1 MKRLI
6 AFVLSAAI
14 GIAHATTFT
23 PIQLLNP
30 TGSTSGQAIVSN
42 GASSSPSWVSVL
54 AISGGT
60 LTGPL
65 TVPTLNTSNAQ
76 ITGGSVSG
84 ITSFASPGF
93 ASFGNQTTWLHSL
106 ISCSTD
112 CAQTWSQSTGGG
124 SGLLGAT
131 RTSDN
136 TLAGSMAAQ
145 GVAGYAINNN
155 TTQVQTGYA
164 GYFEARKSSGAG
176 TTQVIEADLV
186 NQGALVTLDPYNMLT
201 TGITPA
207 LWLSSGRPDVTS
219 GATNASAAVGIINN
233 NTQFDKG
240 IVFQSNSVTVNS
252 GEAVAFA
259 LPVNYALDWYAS
271 AGTKVARI
279 RSDATTASLGL
290 VFANGLACFQTLAG
304 TCQVTFDTSGN
315 LTAIGNVSADSTTY
329 LLGNISGQ
337 SLPGNGTTTGANSI
351 GWNRSNG
358 GGETNFVNAKGGGST
373 GGFQWCQWD
382 GTNCTNTGTLG
393 STGNFSVTGSIKP
406 STTAGILGTTA
417 ADSANAGSVGEFV
430 VASTQNTSLS
440 NGVVA
445 NATSGSLTAGDYDV
459 WGIITTVPAGTTVTT
474 AYQCGISTTSAAYGT
489 VATGINNAN
498 GVSGVSVPAGTAVN
512 VMCPPTRINVST
524 TTTVY
529 AVTNVSFTTST
540 MQVSGAIMARRRR

>member
-1 MKRLI
+1 MKKILI
-6 AFVLSAAI
+6 AVLMWPLLALAQSYPSPTFQNFTVNGTATIPHAA
-14 GIAHATTFT
+14 
-23 PIQLLNP
+23 
-30 TGSTSGQAIVSN
+30 
-42 GASSSPSWVSVL
+42 
-54 AISGGT
+54 
-60 LTGPL
+60 
-65 TVPTLNTSNAQ
+65 
-76 ITGGSVSG
+76 ITGGTISG

-93 ASFGNQTTWLHSL
+93 ASFGNQTQWLKAL

-112 CAQTWSQSTGGG
+112 CSQTWSQSTGGG

-219 GATNASAAVGIINN
+219 GATNASAAIGVINN

-240 IVFQSNSVTVNS
+240 LVFQSNSVTVNS
-252 GEAVAFA
+252 GEAVAIG

-290 VFANGLACFQTLAG
+290 VFANGLTCFQTMAG

-315 LTAIGNVSADSTTY
+315 LTAVGNVSGNNTSY
-329 LLGNISGQ
+329 LLGNIAGQ
-337 SLPGNGTTTGANSI
+337 SLPGNGTTTGTSLI
-351 GWNRSNG
+351 GWNRTNG
-358 GGETNFVNAKGGGST
+358 GGETDFVNAKGGGST
-373 GGFQWCQWD
+373 GGFAWYDWD
-382 GTNCTNTGTLG
+382 GTTATQRGTLMN
-393 STGNFSVTGSIKP
+393 GNFVVSGSIKP
-406 STTAGILGTTA
+406 STTAGIIGTTA
-417 ADSANAGSVGEFV
+417 ADSANAGSVGEFGI
-430 VASTQNTSLS
+430 ASTQNTSIS
-440 NGVVA
+440 SGVVF
-445 NATSGSLTAGDYDV
+445 NATSVSLPAGDWDV
-459 WGIITTVPAGTTVTT
+459 WGAITTNPAGTTTT
-474 AYQCGISTTSAAYGT
+474 STYQCGISTTSATFGT
-489 VATGINNAN
+489 FATGVNNAN
-498 GVSGVSVPAGTAVN
+498 GPVGVSAAAGTAVN
-512 VMCPPTRINVST
+512 TSCPLTRVNVST
-524 TTTVY
+524 ATTVY
-529 AVTNVSFTTST
+529 VVANVIFATST
-540 MQVSGAIMARRRR
+540 MQVSGAIMYRRRR